1 MTRRFGGGR
10 LVGSLLAGLVIVLIV
25 ASLTKNSRPIF
36 FWLIVI
42 GISLIIGIGRE
53 WLAVNRLRQVHGA
66 ALIRSYLLFA
76 LGSVPYL
83 VGISLLLV
91 FVYYSILLL
100 FDRPIDTSQL
110 TGLVRVIVFSLLAV
124 FLGGFLSFLVI
135 VKKASRPNQ
144 GRNGE

>member
-1 MTRRFGGGR
+1 MTRSFGGGR
-10 LVGSLLAGLVIVLIV
+10 LVGSLLTGLVIVLIV

-53 WLAVNRLRQVHGA
+53 WLAVNKIRQVNGA
-66 ALIRSYLLFA
+66 TLIRSYLLFA

-91 FVYYSILLL
+91 FVYYSLLLL

-110 TGLVRVIVFSLLAV
+110 TLLVRVIVFSLLAV
-124 FLGGFLSFLVI
+124 FLGGFLSFLLL

-144 GRNGE
+144 GRNEE

>member
-53 WLAVNRLRQVHGA
+53 WLAVNKLRQVHGA

-91 FVYYSILLL
+91 
-100 FDRPIDTSQL
+100 R
-110 TGLVRVIVFSLLAV
+110 R
-124 FLGGFLSFLVI
+124 
-135 VKKASRPNQ
+135 
-144 GRNGE
+144 

>member
-53 WLAVNRLRQVHGA
+53 WLAVNKMRQVHGA

-135 VKKASRPNQ
+135 VKKASSI
-144 GRNGE
+144 E

>member
-53 WLAVNRLRQVHGA
+53 WLAVNKMRQVHGA